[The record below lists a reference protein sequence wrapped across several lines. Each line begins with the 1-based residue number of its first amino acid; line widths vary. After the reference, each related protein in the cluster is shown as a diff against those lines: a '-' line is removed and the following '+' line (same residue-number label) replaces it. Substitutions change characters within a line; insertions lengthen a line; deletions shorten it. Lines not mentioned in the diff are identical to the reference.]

1 MYPFCAK
8 HLHACVASA
17 GVVDIVGSLSLA
29 SGKNFLGIYSFVVVI
44 SQFLSACRIV
54 EKSILL
60 IVGSWDGFSWARG
73 ICAFVD
79 SLCCRDNYSR
89 LSVCCRLAESREK
102 RFC

>member
-54 EKSILL
+54 EKIDSANCGLVGRL
-60 IVGSWDGFSWARG
+60 FVGSWD
-73 ICAFVD
+73 
-79 SLCCRDNYSR
+79 LCIRR
-89 LSVCCRLAESREK
+89 QLVLSG
-102 RFC
+102 